1 MRLLITSLG
10 RSPYALTTYQLPNGF
25 RHITKLVSD
34 ALYRYLNPDKV
45 YVVGTEESLWDLA
58 SELLGE
64 YEKVVVPYGKSPEE
78 FWEMFRVLSELDVD
92 GKEVYLDITHGFRSI
107 PLFVS
112 TLVNLFTKIKS
123 AQVKGIYY
131 GIWEA
136 RHKEGDE
143 EITPVVD
150 LLPLVQLNEWIEG
163 FTLFAHYADGQR
175 LTELIESQIQ
185 KVPSQSRKKLGKINS
200 IPKVL
205 TKYSQAVG
213 FNAPSEIINSFHKL
227 KSMFS
232 QVKDPDLPTGMEPVS
247 ILREA
252 FLKEARRFDGL
263 EKEWEKQLHVA
274 KWLFDKRRYAQSV
287 IVLEESLF
295 TYVLETLG
303 FDPLDEVRKR
313 LGGLFKKDCQRYE
326 LFTEEF
332 NNLFS
337 KVQDLRN
344 KSGHAFMKKNISDRD
359 FTESIRKLKE
369 YLETSFSLLHSEK
382 CIKDA
387 EKVKL
392 LITYL
397 WDDFNWGE
405 KTPLTE

>member
-175 LTELIESQIQ
+175 LTELIESQI
-185 KVPSQSRKKLGKINS
+185 
-200 IPKVL
+200 
-205 TKYSQAVG
+205 
-213 FNAPSEIINSFHKL
+213 
-227 KSMFS
+227 
-232 QVKDPDLPTGMEPVS
+232 
-247 ILREA
+247 
-252 FLKEARRFDGL
+252 
-263 EKEWEKQLHVA
+263 
-274 KWLFDKRRYAQSV
+274 
-287 IVLEESLF
+287 
-295 TYVLETLG
+295 
-303 FDPLDEVRKR
+303 
-313 LGGLFKKDCQRYE
+313 
-326 LFTEEF
+326 
-332 NNLFS
+332 
-337 KVQDLRN
+337 
-344 KSGHAFMKKNISDRD
+344 
-359 FTESIRKLKE
+359 
-369 YLETSFSLLHSEK
+369 
-382 CIKDA
+382 
-387 EKVKL
+387 
-392 LITYL
+392 
-397 WDDFNWGE
+397 
-405 KTPLTE
+405 